1 MIDQDTKHLIDIL
14 GNEIKPGDICVF
26 SVKGWG
32 MEAGVFIKETPKK
45 LSFRIPC
52 WWCVDKEQFSVSS
65 INKNNQYQKV
75 LVLRNPLFYLDVEKM
90 ASLIKI
96 RDVLINKGLLKED
109 CDNEQSYE
117 GSKENQKDSL

>member
-1 MIDQDTKHLIDIL
+1 MIDQNINHLIDIL

-26 SVKGWG
+26 SVRGWG

-45 LSFRIPC
+45 LSFRVPC

-75 LVLRNPLFYLDVEKM
+75 LVLKNPLFYLDVEKM
-90 ASLIKI
+90 ASLVNI
-96 RDVLINKGLLKED
+96 RDVLINKGILKED
-109 CDNEQSYE
+109 CNNEQSHT
-117 GSKENQKDSL
+117 GSKEN